1 MTTIERERE
10 REQYSSLIKF
20 GLLSTIDSPLLPF
33 FLSAVLSNGIKNI
46 CVICDSKTMS
56 EKDKKIWL
64 DRTGGAFENVDNG
77 NANIYGLAKEQI
89 PFYFV
94 ENHNS
99 QNTLDLINNK
109 NIGCLF
115 NAGTPRKLSTNLISS
130 VKHGVV
136 NIHPGMLPNYRGCS
150 AVEWAIFNDDKVGNT
165 AHFMSEGYDTGPIIT
180 SEWYEFPKDTDYQSI
195 RIRVYREACVL
206 AGKVL
211 YAIQK
216 NQMTP
221 SDGIIQNEIYAKY
234 WDPIPDDK
242 FESVISKVAEKKYK
256 YQLL

>member
-1 MTTIERERE
+1 MTTRERA
-10 REQYSSLIKF
+10 QDSNLIKF
-20 GLLSTIDSPLLPF
+20 GFLSTIDSPLLPF
-33 FLSAVLSNGIKNI
+33 FLSAVLSNGINNI
-46 CVICDSKTMS
+46 CVIYDSKKNS

-64 DRTGGAFENVDNG
+64 DRTGGTFENVNNG
-77 NANIYGLAKEQI
+77 NANVYELAKKQI
-89 PFYFV
+89 PFYYV
-94 ENHNS
+94 ENHND

-130 VKHGVV
+130 VKHGVINV
-136 NIHPGMLPNYRGCS
+136 HPGMLPNYRGCS

-195 RIRVYREACVL
+195 RIRVYREACAL

-211 YAIQK
+211 CGIQK
-216 NQMTP
+216 NQMMP
-221 SDGIIQNEIYAKY
+221 IDGIIQDEIHAKY
-234 WDPIPDDK
+234 WDPIPDDI
-242 FESVISKVAEKKYK
+242 FESVVSKVANKKYK
-256 YQLL
+256 YQLLS